1 MYKRCKLRNGIQ
13 VVTERIPHF
22 RSISI
27 GLWFKAGSI
36 YENSSQNGLS
46 HFIEHMLFK
55 GTKER
60 TAKEIA
66 QTLEAVGGQLNAFTA
81 KECTCFYSKVID
93 QHLSWH

>member
-1 MYKRCKLRNGIQ
+1 MYKRYELKNGIQ
-13 VVTERIPHF
+13 VVTEKIPHF

-36 YENSSQNGLS
+36 YEDNNENGLS

-55 GTKER
+55 GTKKR

-81 KECTCFYSKVID
+81 KECTCLLFKGNR
-93 QHLSWH
+93 